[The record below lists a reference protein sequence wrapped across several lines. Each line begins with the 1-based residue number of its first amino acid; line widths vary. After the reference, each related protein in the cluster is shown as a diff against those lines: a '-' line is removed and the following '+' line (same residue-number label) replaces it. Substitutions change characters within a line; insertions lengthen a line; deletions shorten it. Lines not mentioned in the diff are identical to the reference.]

1 VRRGIAMTRKIH
13 IRITIGDKIFDL
25 INMIFLTFC
34 LLVVFLPLLNIVSQ
48 SFSDPPS
55 VLAGKVIFLPVKP
68 TLASYERI
76 ISNSVIISGFANS
89 VLISVLGTL
98 LSVSLTIMA
107 AYPLARNTLV
117 GRNAIMWYFV
127 FTMLF
132 NGGLIPT
139 YLVVRSL
146 GMIDKYAALI
156 IPNALSVWNIVIA
169 RTFFINT
176 IPNELYEAAT
186 IDGSSDIRTFIQI
199 ALPVSKPILAVMTL
213 FYAVGIWNSY
223 FDSMIYLKS
232 QEKYPLQLVLRNI
245 LISSQ
250 LQSQIIESSGG
261 ADQSQSLAIAEAL
274 KYAVIVFSSLPLM
287 ILYPFIQKYF
297 VQGIMIGAIKG

>member
-1 VRRGIAMTRKIH
+1 MTRKIH

-107 AYPLARNTLV
+107 AYPLA
-117 GRNAIMWYFV
+117 
-127 FTMLF
+127 
-132 NGGLIPT
+132 
-139 YLVVRSL
+139 
-146 GMIDKYAALI
+146 KYACRKKRDH
-156 IPNALSVWNIVIA
+156 V
-169 RTFFINT
+169 
-176 IPNELYEAAT
+176 
-186 IDGSSDIRTFIQI
+186 
-199 ALPVSKPILAVMTL
+199 
-213 FYAVGIWNSY
+213 
-223 FDSMIYLKS
+223 
-232 QEKYPLQLVLRNI
+232 VLRIHNAVQRRFDPD
-245 LISSQ
+245 ISRC
-250 LQSQIIESSGG
+250 
-261 ADQSQSLAIAEAL
+261 
-274 KYAVIVFSSLPLM
+274 
-287 ILYPFIQKYF
+287 QKSWDDR
-297 VQGIMIGAIKG
+297 

>member
-1 VRRGIAMTRKIH
+1 MARRIH
-13 IRITIGDKIFDL
+13 IRVTIGDRIFDL
-25 INMIFLTFC
+25 INMIFLTFS

-48 SFSDPPS
+48 SISDPAS

-68 TLASYERI
+68 TLTSYGRI
-76 ISNSVIISGFANS
+76 LNNTVILSGFMNS
-89 VLISVLGTL
+89 ALITILGTL

-139 YLVVRSL
+139 YLVVRGF
-146 GMIDKYAALI
+146 GMIDKYTALI
-156 IPNALSVWNIVIA
+156 IPNAISVWNIVIA

-186 IDGSSDIRTFIQI
+186 IDGSSTLELLFNSIC
-199 ALPVSKPILAVMTL
+199 SKTNTCRYDAFMLSGFGTHILT
-213 FYAVGIWNSY
+213 
-223 FDSMIYLKS
+223 
-232 QEKYPLQLVLRNI
+232 R
-245 LISSQ
+245 
-250 LQSQIIESSGG
+250 
-261 ADQSQSLAIAEAL
+261 
-274 KYAVIVFSSLPLM
+274 
-287 ILYPFIQKYF
+287 
-297 VQGIMIGAIKG
+297 